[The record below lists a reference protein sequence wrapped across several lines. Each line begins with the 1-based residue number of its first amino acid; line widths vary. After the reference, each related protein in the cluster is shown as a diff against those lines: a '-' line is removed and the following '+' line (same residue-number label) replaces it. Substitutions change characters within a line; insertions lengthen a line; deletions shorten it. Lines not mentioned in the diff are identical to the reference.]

1 VTDPSSPSTLAPPTP
16 GAAVGPARAAVLP
29 VDPAVAAQLDV
40 AAGAFVES
48 LVALDAHDPAFAGSV
63 GAIRRMGD
71 RELREAATVCDRM
84 LGRLVTGDAA
94 IEQERVALSTTLGRL
109 RQYALLAERLDRA
122 LEERVLGLEATD
134 PDRAA
139 ALRQDVRLH
148 VLRRCHDLRT
158 RLAIVARLEA
168 ALADIH
174 ATIEAVEATDGG
186 GVSPGAGDLVLPAS
200 IPPVGVLPASLSGGD

>member
-1 VTDPSSPSTLAPPTP
+1 VTDLSSPSAL
-16 GAAVGPARAAVLP
+16 
-29 VDPAVAAQLDV
+29 VDPAVAEQLDV

-84 LGRLVTGDAA
+84 LGRLVTGNAA

-122 LEERVLGLEATD
+122 LEERILGLQATD

-139 ALRQDVRLH
+139 VLRQEVRLH

-174 ATIEAVEATDGG
+174 AAIEAVEATDGG
-186 GVSPGAGDLVLPAS
+186 GVSPAGAGDLVLPAS